1 MQVLPRELRHEQA
14 QRIAALPEQQTV
26 SDQLHWAQWRR
37 VADAAELIERHT
49 HSRDAAERA
58 QAWATLLTNAANS
71 GELGVLET
79 GLSQLPRLVNEQDPV
94 RGAAAHALSLINSDL
109 LSGADISPVIDFA
122 EAVAQAPDTSSAT
135 LAALRHT
142 AWRLLA
148 SSAAHGAPFD
158 DVLAMLDV
166 LSGPDGL
173 TDVPHGLGLPRVAVG
188 QVTDGLLPQLQARAK
203 RHDFRLLFSLWTA
216 LGRHAWGQAE
226 LVALVEQALGAPADH
241 VQRQAA
247 GAWLADPS
255 TRAER
260 VGELLA
266 RDETFAVLPVVQ
278 QALCSRRQDLLDVC
292 FRPTPLKGRFWKKLR
307 FVPLLPGPFSGWLPG
322 QLSRYADALEALIAA
337 PKPASQ
343 TRPIDAL
350 IGGPKP
356 TAHERAQAI
365 TLLGALPGIG
375 GERLAHYLDRD
386 DVVLVEAALSAL
398 AHTDDPGAGLET
410 LLSHSGDDR
419 ARVAMYA
426 AARCVRYRPPADV
439 APLLAGVL
447 TDATAKVTSRKEAA
461 RLIGALRLPGAVDA
475 LAALGDAHADVRIAA
490 GRTLRAFLDDER
502 AWDVLE
508 DLAVGGRDAE
518 LSLSETMP
526 QQLPVRH
533 RPRYAQVLA
542 LAASGGD
549 PALIGALGAW
559 TPWSSR
565 LSAHLATLVSSPD
578 LPTSIAACTAVRVA
592 AALTPDWAV
601 YQAAVAL
608 LAAAASSETE
618 VNAATD
624 CDLPSW
630 QRLDRL
636 ITALV
641 PRQAVAVAY
650 HRAQLLALAHAFDD
664 YPALTEYSWRLTVE
678 AIDWAAPQDALAHLA
693 NQVDPLRA
701 VLVADVIVAALQR
714 LSAQGVE
721 PELREAADVLCARGD
736 ACGGFFALALTVFS
750 GERSGWTSSW
760 REQLRALRVHP
771 VPAVAARAHQHFT
784 ATC

>member
-1 MQVLPRELRHEQA
+1 M
-14 QRIAALPEQQTV
+14 AALPDQQAV
-26 SDQLHWAQWRR
+26 SDQLHWAQWLR
-37 VADAAELIERHT
+37 VADAADLIERHT

-58 QAWATLLTNAANS
+58 QAWATLFSNAANS
-71 GELGVLET
+71 GDLGLLEA

-94 RGAAAHALSLINSDL
+94 RCAAAQALSRINSEL
-109 LSGADISPVIDFA
+109 LTGADISPVIDFA
-122 EAVAQAPDTSSAT
+122 EAVAQAPDTSSTT

-148 SSAAHGAPFD
+148 SSAAHRAPFD
-158 DVLAMLDV
+158 DVLVMLDV

-173 TDVPHGLGLPRVAVG
+173 TDVPSDLSLPRAAVG
-188 QVTDGLLPQLQARAK
+188 EVVEGLLPRLQSRGK
-203 RHDFRLLFSLWTA
+203 RHDFRLLFSLWRA
-216 LGRHAWGQAE
+216 LGRHAWSQDQ
-226 LVALVEQALGAPADH
+226 LVGLVEQALGAPADH
-241 VQRQAA
+241 WQRQAA
-247 GAWLADPS
+247 EAWLADPS
-255 TRAER
+255 TRAAR

-307 FVPLLPGPFSGWLPG
+307 FVPLLPGPFTGWLPN
-322 QLSRYADALEALIAA
+322 QLTRYADALDALIAA
-337 PKPASQ
+337 PKPADRA
-343 TRPIDAL
+343 RPIDAL

-356 TAHERAQAI
+356 TAYERARAI
-365 TLLGALPGIG
+365 ALLGALPGIG
-375 GERLAHYLDRD
+375 GERLARYLDRD
-386 DVVLVEAALSAL
+386 DVVLVEAALAAL
-398 AHTDDPGAGLET
+398 AHGDDPGAGLET

-426 AARCVRYRPPADV
+426 AARSVRYRSPAE
-439 APLLAGVL
+439 AGALLAGVL
-447 TDATAKVTSRKEAA
+447 TDPAAKVTSRKEAA

-475 LAALGDAHADVRIAA
+475 LAALRDAHPDVRIAA
-490 GRTLRAFLDDER
+490 GRTMRAFLDDER
-502 AWDVLE
+502 AWDAVE

-518 LSLSETMP
+518 LSLIETLP
-526 QQLPVRH
+526 SQLPVRH

-549 PALIGALGAW
+549 PALIESLGAW
-559 TPWSSR
+559 TPWSGR

-578 LPTSIAACTAVRVA
+578 LPTSTAACTAVGVA
-592 AALTPDWAV
+592 AALASDWTV
-601 YQAAVAL
+601 YQTAVAQ

-624 CDLPSW
+624 CDLPNW

-636 ITALV
+636 VAVLV
-641 PRQAVAVAY
+641 PKQATAVAY
-650 HRAQLLALAHAFDD
+650 HRDQLLALAHVFDD
-664 YPALTEYSWRLTVE
+664 YPALTEYSWRLRVE
-678 AIDWAAPQDALAHLA
+678 AIDWATPQEALIQLA
-693 NQVDPLRA
+693 DRVDPLRA
-701 VLVADVIVAALQR
+701 TLVGDVIEATLQR

-721 PELREAADVLCARGD
+721 PELRTSADLLTTRGD
-736 ACGGFFALALTVFS
+736 ACGGVFALTLTIFS
-750 GERSGWTSSW
+750 GERTGWTASW